1 MSRRRDK
8 KPSEPR
14 KPSSSEPQT
23 PPIAPTPQVTP
34 QVTPVS
40 SPVDI
45 GALKSALFP
54 ALPSLSRIMSV
65 VMLVIGIFA
74 VGILFYQV
82 MAGFFIPLFLAA
94 LLVVIFRPV
103 HDWIYVRL
111 GGRGRL
117 AAVTTTTLI
126 LVIVL
131 LPVILVISVAATQFT
146 SLIRHVGSN
155 NVGEAID
162 RVRDRFGLSLPYPD
176 KFQRLNHLADTFD
189 DGTSKAMIAKQTH
202 EVIGLVEFLE
212 SNVDGPES
220 AQQEAERAVRDLQQF
235 LVNLDHDDEA
245 VSDPDSDSDEESGT
259 GTDNDAHTDT
269 STDTDKE
276 TDTDTGTDT
285 STSTDSSTG
294 TSETQQ
300 GTRST
305 SDEAE
310 SETSAAADL
319 ALVTRESQT
328 ENERTDLDR
337 SALIASASI
346 RSWMHTLLGGTFRSQ
361 FRLIPTPSAAS
372 LANLLKE
379 NREALQPRFV
389 QLTSATGG
397 LAIEFLIGL
406 GILVVSVYFFLIDG
420 PAMIRTL
427 MRLSPLDDD
436 YERRLLLEFDR
447 TSRAVVLASVLSALA
462 QGILATIAYYF
473 AGLDS
478 LVLLF
483 LATSLMALVPFLGA
497 ASVWIPCALW
507 LGAVQQHY
515 TEATAL
521 AIFGVLVISSIDNVI
536 KVFVLHGRSQLHPLF
551 ALLSVLGGVR
561 VFGPIGILVGPMVVV
576 FLQTLL
582 EILNHELG
590 QQPPDELAD
599 LSADE
604 LSVG

>member
-1 MSRRRDK
+1 
-8 KPSEPR
+8 
-14 KPSSSEPQT
+14 
-23 PPIAPTPQVTP
+23 
-34 QVTPVS
+34 
-40 SPVDI
+40 
-45 GALKSALFP
+45 
-54 ALPSLSRIMSV
+54 
-65 VMLVIGIFA
+65 MLVIGIFA

-103 HDWIYVRL
+103 HDWIYLRA
-111 GGRGRL
+111 GGRQRV
-117 AAVTTTTLI
+117 AAVGTTSLI

-146 SLIRHVGSN
+146 SMIRHVGSN
-155 NVGEAID
+155 NVAEAID
-162 RVRDRFGLSLPYPD
+162 RVRDRFGLSLPHAE
-176 KFQRLNHLADTFD
+176 KFQRLNDLTDTFD
-189 DGTSKAMIAKQTH
+189 DGEPAEMIKKTNEA
-202 EVIGLVEFLE
+202 ISLVSFLQE
-212 SNVDGPES
+212 NVDGPDG
-220 AQQEAERAVRDLQQF
+220 ADPEAALAEQ
-235 LVNLDHDDEA
+235 NLEKFISNLETEVA
-245 VSDPDSDSDEESGT
+245 ETDEEP
-259 GTDNDAHTDT
+259 
-269 STDTDKE
+269 
-276 TDTDTGTDT
+276 
-285 STSTDSSTG
+285 
-294 TSETQQ
+294 SEQ
-300 GTRST
+300 
-305 SDEAE
+305 
-310 SETSAAADL
+310 AAARKKGEL
-319 ALVTRESQT
+319 SK
-328 ENERTDLDR
+328 

-361 FRLIPTPSAAS
+361 LRLIPTPSAAS
-372 LANLLKE
+372 LANLLRE

-406 GILVVSVYFFLIDG
+406 GILIVSVYFFLIDG
-420 PAMIRTL
+420 PGMIRTL

-462 QGILATIAYYF
+462 QGVLATVAYYF
-473 AGLDS
+473 AGLES

-483 LATSLMALVPFLGA
+483 LVTSLMALVPFLGA

-507 LGAVQQHY
+507 LGAVEQRY
-515 TEATAL
+515 TEAIAL

-582 EILNHELG
+582 EILNHELAE
-590 QQPPDELAD
+590 QPPNELAD
-599 LSADE
+599 PSTEGLTAS
-604 LSVG
+604 